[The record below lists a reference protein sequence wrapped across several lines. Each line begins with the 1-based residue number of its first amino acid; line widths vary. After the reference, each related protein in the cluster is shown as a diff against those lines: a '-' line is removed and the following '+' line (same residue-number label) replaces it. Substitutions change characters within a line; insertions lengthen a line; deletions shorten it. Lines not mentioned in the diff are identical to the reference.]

1 MGVTLAQWRG
11 SIGCHNLKSSVGR
24 LNKSKGPDEQI
35 KGKTDKDLC
44 LDRQSTQK
52 YTYMTY
58 SLLVS
63 KDLVASVLMVLLIAA
78 ILGPNL
84 FDVVDEF
91 HPYLATFKLLS
102 WDMVVTIFTLLHL
115 LLLSGDVETNPGPF
129 TTCGKVRSTK
139 GIHLS

>member
-1 MGVTLAQWRG
+1 MGVTLTQWRC
-11 SIGCHNLKSSVGR
+11 SIGCHNLQSSGR
-24 LNKSKGPDEQI
+24 RLKKSKGTCEQMRR
-35 KGKTDKDLC
+35 TVDKDPC

-63 KDLVASVLMVLLIAA
+63 KELVASVLMVLLLAA
-78 ILGPNL
+78 ILGPNC

-91 HPYLATFKLLS
+91 NPYLATFKLLS
-102 WDMVVTIFTLLHL
+102 RDMVVTIFTLLHL
-115 LLLSGDVETNPGPF
+115 LLLSGDVETNPGPY